1 MFWRPTASGL
11 WVTTSKILT
20 EHMFILNYN
29 VSKITDIVA
38 SVSNPRDCRR
48 PTEPA
53 MAPPLPAHVRSS
65 RVILEKNLFSEYS
78 TRYMILI

>member
-1 MFWRPTASGL
+1 MFGDQRHRL

-20 EHMFILNYN
+20 EHMFSEL
-29 VSKITDIVA
+29 SEITDIVA
-38 SVSNPRDCRR
+38 SVSNPRDCLR

-65 RVILEKNLFSEYS
+65 RVILEKNLFSENS